1 MERKSTDCW
10 WKPCDLLM
18 IRRWWRVVMLWLQRI
33 IGALDKTSNDYGMKI
48 NFKKTK
54 SASPVYQTSSAS
66 WEWQAPALCCSL
78 TDKEISLRPAV
89 QCKSPH
95 HSRRLQRRTI
105 DDFADLRDIWNTI
118 VPAFAS
124 RWIRI
129 MCFKPALIS
138 LIVVRN
144 VHEMNLHLHPIRET
158 REFFYIKF

>member
-1 MERKSTDCW
+1 MLCLHDANLLYHKLFSLYIYIPHRCSFFKRSWKIQKMERKSTDCW

-18 IRRWWRVVMLWLQRI
+18 IRRWCRVVMLWLQRI
-33 IGALDKTSNDYGMKI
+33 IGALNKTSNDYGMKI

-66 WEWQAPALCCSL
+66 LEWQAPALCCSL

-105 DDFADLRDIWNTI
+105 DDFADLRDI
-118 VPAFAS
+118 
-124 RWIRI
+124 
-129 MCFKPALIS
+129 
-138 LIVVRN
+138 
-144 VHEMNLHLHPIRET
+144 
-158 REFFYIKF
+158 